1 MVPPLVLLAEQNKKR
16 NEIKWNNNN
25 NTHQRE
31 CLLRVQ
37 LYRALLLLKCYCYY
51 YFFSVLFCLV
61 CLFFF
66 VFFSYFSF
74 HPVAECTHEFVHGR
88 IGHSLLNFLR
98 HSDPQATPTNGEAP
112 KLDTNT
118 EESGP
123 AVNASLS
130 CVVSVSVRAR
140 LQSMGG
146 RRR

>member
-1 MVPPLVLLAEQNKKR
+1 MEQQQQHTSEGMFVTSAVISR
-16 NEIKWNNNN
+16 LTSIEM
-25 NTHQRE
+25 
-31 CLLRVQ
+31 
-37 LYRALLLLKCYCYY
+37 LLLLL
-51 YFFSVLFCLV
+51 FFSVLFCLV